1 MFWRPKPSRDIT
13 VRAHKAQKRSVRR
26 FPESAINAFGRWVSS
41 HHWFTSL
48 DSVASVDSL
57 TESFNTDVKTEIDIH
72 FPLKSVKI
80 HPTYRPWMTSRIKQ
94 FILERRRAFYSDR
107 NGRWRELRTRVR
119 DEIAARKKAFYSEKL
134 SYLKNTD
141 PRKWWSLVK
150 KLSGKSR
157 ARVQSV
163 MRPTIKYCLAW
174 SWQMGLTTFCFSNI
188 WCSSPELPN
197 APCLFT
203 RTGRVTCH
211 PPHES
216 LQKTAQAKSFQSLW
230 SWRDSKS
237 NSEVIRVR
245 AFWARDHY
253 L

>member
-1 MFWRPKPSRDIT
+1 MRPTIKYCLAWSWQMGLTTFCFSNIWC
-13 VRAHKAQKRSVRR
+13 SS
-26 FPESAINAFGRWVSS
+26 PELPNAPCL
-41 HHWFTSL
+41 FT
-48 DSVASVDSL
+48 
-57 TESFNTDVKTEIDIH
+57 
-72 FPLKSVKI
+72 
-80 HPTYRPWMTSRIKQ
+80 
-94 FILERRRAFYSDR
+94 
-107 NGRWRELRTRVR
+107 
-119 DEIAARKKAFYSEKL
+119 
-134 SYLKNTD
+134 
-141 PRKWWSLVK
+141 KWWSLVK